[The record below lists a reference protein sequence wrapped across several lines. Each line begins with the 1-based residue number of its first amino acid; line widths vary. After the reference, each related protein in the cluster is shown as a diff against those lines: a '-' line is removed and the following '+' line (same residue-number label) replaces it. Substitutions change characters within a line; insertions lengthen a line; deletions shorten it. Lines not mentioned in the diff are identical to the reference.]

1 MYGAKSL
8 NADDDIVVD
17 DNYDDYELLI
27 ASVGYLETFT
37 WIIKRSYRLTQ
48 NVFTYYILRTVN

>member
-17 DNYDDYELLI
+17 DNYDNYELLI

-37 WIIKRSYRLTQ
+37 
-48 NVFTYYILRTVN
+48 